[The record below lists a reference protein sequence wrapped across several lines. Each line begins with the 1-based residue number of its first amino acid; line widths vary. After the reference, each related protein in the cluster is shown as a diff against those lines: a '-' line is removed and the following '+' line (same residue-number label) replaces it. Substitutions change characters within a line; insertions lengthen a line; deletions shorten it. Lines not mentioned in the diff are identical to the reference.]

1 MAAIAHSLLLL
12 LSLAA
17 VPLPREVVAEMADE
31 LASASPSAF
40 MRNFSSSMEGYA
52 DLKENI
58 ESLDAAYDFSS
69 SIQVLEEKESSVL
82 VDWYLELKPKSGTGE
97 LIRRRERVRL
107 EFRTKG
113 KRLEVIRLQPM
124 SLFSLP

>member
-1 MAAIAHSLLLL
+1 MAAIAHSVLLM

-17 VPLPREVVAEMADE
+17 APLPREVVADMADE
-31 LASASPSAF
+31 LASASPSSF
-40 MRNFSSSMEGYA
+40 MRNFSSSMENYS
-52 DLKENI
+52 DLKGNI

-69 SIQVLEEKESSVL
+69 SIQILEEKELSVL